1 MHGQQHGSNLLLLL
15 MILPQVAAEILKQ
28 VEQAEE
34 AAELRLQLAAE
45 EAEAIEAML
54 RGEVEDLREQLQVSR
69 ADGESTLMEA
79 EELRSKLDKILGAR
93 DKQVHHE
100 SMSVFFL

>member
-54 RGEVEDLREQLQVSR
+54 RGEVEDLREQL
-69 ADGESTLMEA
+69 
-79 EELRSKLDKILGAR
+79 
-93 DKQVHHE
+93 
-100 SMSVFFL
+100 